1 MQPED
6 LFAGH
11 PHTLAVHQKV
21 RSVLEDLGPVQV
33 RTSKSQVAFRR
44 RRGFAYVWRPGQY
57 LGDRGAEAVLSIV
70 LDRHD
75 PSPRFKEVT
84 HPAPAHWMHHL
95 EVGDPSE
102 IDEEV
107 AAWLAE
113 AAERAG

>member
-11 PHTLAVHQKV
+11 PAALAVYGKV
-21 RSVLEDLGPVQV
+21 RSVLQQQGPVEV

-75 PSPRFKEVT
+75 PSPRFKEVVE
-84 HPAPAHWMHHL
+84 PKPGSWIHHL
-95 EVGDPSE
+95 VVEDLSE
-102 IDEEV
+102 LDEEV
-107 AAWLAE
+107 TAWLAE
-113 AAERAG
+113 AADHAS